1 MEENKKRF
9 ALKRREMSFNVL
21 DAVIIVAVL
30 FVITAIVMMIIPN
43 FNISTINGEAVR
55 ITYTV
60 VFKNVDES
68 VYDRINAS
76 ENAVDVNS
84 GAVLGVVAQAPES
97 ELSYEFIKV
106 DENGT
111 TVAKRNH
118 SDGLGMD
125 ITVEISATAIYKEG
139 VGFTVDGYRI
149 ASGKEMNL
157 RFSNFSGVGY
167 CESLTV
173 VGKGN

>member
-1 MEENKKRF
+1 MEENKKI
-9 ALKRREMSFNVL
+9 KRGAKSFNVL
-21 DAVIIVAVL
+21 DAVIIVALL

-76 ENAVDVNS
+76 ENVVDQNS

-97 ELSYEFIKV
+97 ELSYEFV
-106 DENGT
+106 RAEENGA
-111 TVAKRNH
+111 VVVKREH

-125 ITVEISATAIYKEG
+125 VTVEISATAIYKEG

-149 ASGKEMNL
+149 ASGKEMSL
-157 RFSNFSGVGY
+157 RFADFSGTGY
-167 CESLTV
+167 CESVTV
-173 VGKGN
+173 VGSGS